1 MQHWELIIFQLISGS
16 MYDILSIYH
25 KKDTCMN
32 NLRVD
37 ALEAGILQL
46 KKGFVEAS
54 KHPSNELMRDGVIQR
69 FEYTMDLAWKLMQ
82 RYLKLIQIDESV
94 IRSKNDIF
102 REAARLKI
110 INSAE
115 AWIGYYAA
123 RNETVPDYNTE
134 KAALVYEKAKLFLP
148 DVTLL
153 LETLRDIN

>member
-1 MQHWELIIFQLISGS
+1 M
-16 MYDILSIYH
+16 
-25 KKDTCMN
+25 K

-37 ALEAGILQL
+37 ALEAAILQL
-46 KKGFVEAS
+46 KKGFLEAS
-54 KHPSNELMRDGVIQR
+54 KNPSNELMRDGVIQR

-82 RYLKLIQIDESV
+82 RYLKIIQIDESA

-110 INSAE
+110 INNAE

-123 RNETVPDYNTE
+123 RNETAHDYNTD
-134 KAALVYEKAKLFLP
+134 KAALVYEKAQLFLP